1 VFNQMVLRLI
11 LQKDCAIAPNN
22 SQELRAAL
30 PRQKTGDAAAASRYT
45 LGAQSTPP
53 ESGAGQPGPAAQCSR
68 RALSQS
74 LKSSL

>member
-1 VFNQMVLRLI
+1 MVLRLI

-45 LGAQSTPP
+45 RGAQSTPP
-53 ESGAGQPGPAAQCSR
+53 ESGAGQPGPAAHAAAAPVSPS
-68 RALSQS
+68 LKFS
-74 LKSSL
+74 LKSRL